1 MKIKL
6 LYIGKENSENLQE
19 TIQQYQEKLKF
30 YFNFYI
36 FSVQ

>member
-19 TIQQYQEKLKF
+19 AIQQYQEKLKF
-30 YFNFYI
+30 YTSFEMI
-36 FSVQ
+36 AIP